1 MLHLHRDITI
11 NAKPDAVWAVLSR
24 YMHIDE
30 FAPFIDKVDALTDGE
45 NGVGS
50 KRRNHFS
57 NGDSMVE
64 EVTGWKPNHSY
75 AVRMSEMGTSPITEA
90 SSIISVKRVDG
101 NRSSVNWT
109 FDYRMK
115 PGIFG
120 WLLGKTILRRVM
132 GKVLTKNLKGLD
144 EKVSKNNAV
153 AV

>member
-57 NGDSMVE
+57 NGDSMVAILNE
-64 EVTGWKPNHSY
+64 IGITDLINVDWRY
-75 AVRMSEMGTSPITEA
+75 AHHITDGRSDPSPA
-90 SSIISVKRVDG
+90 
-101 NRSSVNWT
+101 
-109 FDYRMK
+109 
-115 PGIFG
+115 
-120 WLLGKTILRRVM
+120 LLIRIPPR
-132 GKVLTKNLKGLD
+132 
-144 EKVSKNNAV
+144 
-153 AV
+153 